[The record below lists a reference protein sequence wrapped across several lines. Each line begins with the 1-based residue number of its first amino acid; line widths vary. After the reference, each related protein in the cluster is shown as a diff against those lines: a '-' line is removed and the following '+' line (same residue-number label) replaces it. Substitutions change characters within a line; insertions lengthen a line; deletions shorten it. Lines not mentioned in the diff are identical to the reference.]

1 MKNRSRWILILLSLV
16 ILCLIFA
23 LTGFAPLYRGKT
35 GFLNVIKLKF
45 GVVQFV
51 FLIFLAIFLIF
62 SMIAILR
69 LDRKFMRKKDTI
81 ATQKVKDELSSANNQ
96 LKETKKRLVIERNRN
111 KKKEIEVNEQKECIK
126 HMTEYDVLTN
136 LYNRKQ
142 MLSCIKK
149 IMEQKNP
156 FYILFM
162 DIDDFKIVNDI
173 LGSDEADK
181 LLKKIADEFLKL
193 KGSFKIFSRFGGDE
207 FLALI
212 QPHEKEV
219 IEDSIHQIQELFEQ
233 GFLVQEK
240 DFKLKISIGV
250 SFYNG
255 NEISVDD
262 MILRAELAM
271 YQVKKAGKNGWRL
284 YDNSLGTE
292 YKEKNRIED
301 ILKTALDEDGFR
313 VVYQPQV
320 DLKSG
325 QIHSYEALIRLNEID
340 ISPQR
345 FIPIAEESDLILKIG
360 RTVLEKAIVHLSKR
374 KELGQKLKVVAVN
387 FSSRQSRDDEYIPFL
402 EHLLQQ
408 YSLDSKYIEIEI
420 TESILLQND
429 EEAKKLFSNFKRIGV
444 NLVLDDF
451 GSGYASLEYLTY
463 IPITKL
469 KISKE
474 LADKFF
480 EEKKEETIKSIIALA
495 HSLGLKITVEG
506 IEKKWQLDFLKE
518 SGCDFIQG
526 YIFSRP
532 VDGKTVEK
540 LEMINFLQEV

>member
-1 MKNRSRWILILLSLV
+1 
-16 ILCLIFA
+16 
-23 LTGFAPLYRGKT
+23 
-35 GFLNVIKLKF
+35 
-45 GVVQFV
+45 
-51 FLIFLAIFLIF
+51 
-62 SMIAILR
+62 
-69 LDRKFMRKKDTI
+69 
-81 ATQKVKDELSSANNQ
+81 
-96 LKETKKRLVIERNRN
+96 
-111 KKKEIEVNEQKECIK
+111 
-126 HMTEYDVLTN
+126 
-136 LYNRKQ
+136 
-142 MLSCIKK
+142 
-149 IMEQKNP
+149 
-156 FYILFM
+156 M

-451 GSGYASLEYLTY
+451 VSGYASLEYLTY